1 MVAEVGD
8 RVEQEFSLDAAAIR
22 AGAQL
27 VGDFNRLHHDET
39 FAASSRFGDLIA
51 SGAHTSA
58 LFAGL
63 TTKRFGKK
71 DGGRGVGVDYSV
83 QFLAPVR
90 VNRRLRMEWTVV
102 ALEPKRSGTIARL
115 EGTIVDTTDD
125 VTVMSGKMTIFYFS

>member
-8 RVEQEFSLDAAAIR
+8 RVEEEFSLDAAAIR

-27 VGDFNRLHHDET
+27 VGDFNLLHHDET

-83 QFLAPVR
+83 HSSHPFV
-90 VNRRLRMEWTVV
+90 
-102 ALEPKRSGTIARL
+102 
-115 EGTIVDTTDD
+115 
-125 VTVMSGKMTIFYFS
+125 